1 MEIIDRREEVA
12 SALTHGIGVAASAV
26 GGAVLVGLA
35 WPTGEV
41 WEIVG
46 AVVFSATL
54 LLLYSASTLYHAAR
68 DLALR
73 ARLQVLDHCAI
84 FLLIAGT
91 YTPFTLVSL
100 RGPWGWTL
108 FGTVWTFALAGVV
121 FKLFF
126 TGRYRRLST
135 GLYLG
140 MGWLVVVAARPLLE
154 ALPFGVL
161 VWMAVGGLCYT
172 AGTLFYH
179 SNRVPY
185 AHAIWH
191 LFVLGGSACHFVA
204 VLSQIAPSA

>member
-54 LLLYSASTLYHAAR
+54 LLLYSASTVYHAAR

-161 VWMAVGGLCYT
+161 AWMAVGGLCYT

>member
-1 MEIIDRREEVA
+1 MEIVDHREEVA
-12 SALTHGIGVAASAV
+12 SALTHGVGVAGSMV
-26 GGAVLVGLA
+26 GGAVLVTLA
-35 WPTGEV
+35 WPAGEV

-54 LLLYSASTLYHAAR
+54 LLLYSASTLFHAAR

-108 FGTVWTFALAGVV
+108 FGTVWTLALAGVV
-121 FKLFF
+121 FKLFL

-135 GLYLG
+135 ALYLG
-140 MGWLVVVAARPLLE
+140 MGWMAVVAARPLLE
-154 ALPFGVL
+154 ALPVGVL
-161 VWMAVGGLCYT
+161 AWTVVGGLCYT

-179 SNRVPY
+179 SDRVPY

-191 LFVLGGSACHFVA
+191 LFVLGGSTCHFFA
-204 VLSQIAPSA
+204 VLSQVSPAA